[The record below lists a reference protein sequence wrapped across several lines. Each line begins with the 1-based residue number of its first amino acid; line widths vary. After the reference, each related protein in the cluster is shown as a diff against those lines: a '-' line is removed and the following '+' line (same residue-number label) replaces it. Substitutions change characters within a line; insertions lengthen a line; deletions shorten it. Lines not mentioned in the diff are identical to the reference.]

1 MCIISPFNCV
11 NPSWINNANFVP
23 FVQVPTQSTTLPYN
37 IAAGFNPAN
46 GPFYSQAANI
56 MNYGVD
62 YCRVKYINT

>member
-11 NPSWINNANFVP
+11 SPAWVNNANFVP
-23 FVQVPTQSTTLPYN
+23 FVQVPSQSTTFPYN
-37 IAAGFNPAN
+37 IAAGFGAAN
-46 GPFYSQAANI
+46 GPFFSQNANI